1 MFGDSKNKNKNN
13 QLKRNTEW
21 EWGGAS
27 TDNKSL
33 QIISRKEQETSSR
46 WGNQL
51 L

>member
-21 EWGGAS
+21 GGVN

-33 QIISRKEQETSSR
+33 QIISRKAQETSSR